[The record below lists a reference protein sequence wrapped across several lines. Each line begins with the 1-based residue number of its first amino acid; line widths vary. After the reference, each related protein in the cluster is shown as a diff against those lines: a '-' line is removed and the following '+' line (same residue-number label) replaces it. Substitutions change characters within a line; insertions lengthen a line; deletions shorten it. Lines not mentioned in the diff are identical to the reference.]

1 MTIAIPNCGTK
12 FDNKLNSQVRR
23 LSARE
28 KAQFARNGYI
38 KNLPVFAPA
47 GVAQLQKMFDDWS
60 GRVPEDIDI
69 NRLNMWHKASRT
81 FFELCHTQTILDYVE
96 DVIGPNFYQWGGQ
109 FFVKYPHDGSEVP
122 WHQDSQYWPL
132 SPERTVTAWLAIYDT
147 DATNAA
153 MQVIRGSHKKG
164 VYTHHIN
171 DAPNLVLQKEVDANE
186 IDQEN
191 IVTLDMKAGEISLH
205 DSRLIH
211 GSGPNTSDLR
221 RCGITMRYCPTE
233 VKCDLSVWPTFEAY
247 LARGV
252 DKYRHNPV
260 GPITNNEK
268 CPTKSMMHSS
278 EFN

>member
-1 MTIAIPNCGTK
+1 MTIPVSNVGR
-12 FDNKLNSQVRR
+12 KLKSSLDSRVRR
-23 LSARE
+23 LSNRE
-28 KAQFARNGYI
+28 KKQFSRNGYI
-38 KNLPVFAPA
+38 KNLPVFAPD
-47 GVAQLQKMFDDWS
+47 GVARLQKMFDDWS

-69 NRLNMWHKASRT
+69 NRVNMWHKASRT
-81 FFELCHTQTILDYVE
+81 FFELCHTPAILDYVE

-109 FFVKYPHDGSEVP
+109 FFVKYPNDGSEVP

-164 VYTHHIN
+164 AYTHHIN

-191 IVTLDMKAGEISLH
+191 IATLDMKAGEISLH

-211 GSGPNTSDLR
+211 GSGPNASDRR

-233 VKCDLSVWPTFEAY
+233 VKCDLSVWPTFETY

-252 DKYRHNPV
+252 DKHRHNPM
-260 GPITNNEK
+260 GPITKHEK

>member
-1 MTIAIPNCGTK
+1 MTITISNGGTK
-12 FDNKLNSQVRR
+12 FDNKLNSRVRR

-28 KAQFARNGYI
+28 KTQFSRNGYI

-60 GRVPEDIDI
+60 GRVPEGIDI
-69 NRLNMWHKASRT
+69 NRVNMWHKASRT
-81 FFELCHTQTILDYVE
+81 FFELCHTPTILDYVE

-164 VYTHHIN
+164 AYTHHIN

-191 IVTLDMKAGEISLH
+191 IATLDMKAGEISLH

-211 GSGPNTSDLR
+211 GSGPNTSDHR

>member
-1 MTIAIPNCGTK
+1 MTIPVSNVGR
-12 FDNKLNSQVRR
+12 KLKSSLDSRVRR
-23 LSARE
+23 LSNRE
-28 KAQFARNGYI
+28 KKQFSRNGYI
-38 KNLPVFAPA
+38 KNLPVFAPD
-47 GVAQLQKMFDDWS
+47 GVARLQKMFDDWS

-69 NRLNMWHKASRT
+69 NRVNMWHKASRT
-81 FFELCHTQTILDYVE
+81 FFELCHTPAILDYVE

-109 FFVKYPHDGSEVP
+109 FFVKYPNDGSEVP

-132 SPERTVTAWLAIYDT
+132 APERTVTAWLAIYDT

-171 DAPNLVLQKEVDANE
+171 DAPNLVLPKEVDANE

-191 IVTLDMKAGEISLH
+191 IATLDMKAGEISLH

-211 GSGPNTSDLR
+211 GSGPNASDRR

-233 VKCDLSVWPTFEAY
+233 VKCDLSVWPTFETY

-252 DKYRHNPV
+252 DKHRHNPM
-260 GPITNNEK
+260 GPITKHEK